1 MCKFFH
7 VGVYCGPLRLLAWE
21 IAERMNKANVL
32 CSLITGQKKREVTG
46 AKHQAM
52 TVEMADVTRHFEC
65 GVIDEIQVSNFA
77 FFSGVLNA
85 CISFSLYCGHEGKLH
100 YAIHQLTFSEAD
112 HSNGNLLTSHCMKYL
127 HSGIV
132 Y

>member
-32 CSLITGQKKREVTG
+32 CSLITGQEKREVTG

-65 GVIDEIQVSNFA
+65 GVIDEIQVSNF
-77 FFSGVLNA
+77 FL
-85 CISFSLYCGHEGKLH
+85 
-100 YAIHQLTFSEAD
+100 
-112 HSNGNLLTSHCMKYL
+112 
-127 HSGIV
+127 V

>member
-1 MCKFFH
+1 MDSLPHTWYPFARTKKRRVVMH
-7 VGVYCGPLRLLAWE
+7 VGPTNSGKTYMALESLRLSASGVYCGPLRLLAWE

-32 CSLITGQKKREVTG
+32 CSLITGQEKREVTG

-65 GVIDEIQVSNFA
+65 GVIDEIQVSNF
-77 FFSGVLNA
+77 FL
-85 CISFSLYCGHEGKLH
+85 
-100 YAIHQLTFSEAD
+100 
-112 HSNGNLLTSHCMKYL
+112 
-127 HSGIV
+127 V